1 MPKKP
6 KRKRKSPST
15 AGQPQSMSMPE
26 YPIPHAPL
34 PAIPMPRHM
43 PVQEASSF
51 ASSERPASEQNKVIA
66 MEDYPGGR
74 GGMRMG
80 PMAQGEQ
87 PTQAAARPGS
97 PIGTRPP
104 ATGMPSNP

>member
-1 MPKKP
+1 
-6 KRKRKSPST
+6 
-15 AGQPQSMSMPE
+15 MSMPE
-26 YPIPHAPL
+26 YPIPHAAL
-34 PAIPMPRHM
+34 PAIPMPRRM

-51 ASSERPASEQNKVIA
+51 ASSEGLTSEQNKVIA
-66 MEDYPGGR
+66 MEDYPAGR

-87 PTQAAARPGS
+87 PTQPAGRPGS

-104 ATGMPSNP
+104 AIRMPANP